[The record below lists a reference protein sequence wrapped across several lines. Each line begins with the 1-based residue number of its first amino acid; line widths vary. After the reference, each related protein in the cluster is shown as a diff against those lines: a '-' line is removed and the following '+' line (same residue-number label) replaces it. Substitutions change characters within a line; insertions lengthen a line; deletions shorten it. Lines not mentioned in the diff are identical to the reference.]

1 MKELQNKIKQNHL
14 ILTKADKGN
23 IIVVMDKDDHTK
35 KVESYI
41 MENGY
46 QPMDK
51 DPTEKYQ
58 TKIKDVL
65 KENGVSVSEKT
76 TAMNPIAPKLK
87 GLVKLHKEARPMR
100 PLVNYIQS
108 PCYKIAK
115 IAAEFLKE
123 NFQFNTRYNI
133 WN

>member
-1 MKELQNKIKQNHL
+1 MKESVKNMNEY
-14 ILTKADKGN
+14 
-23 IIVVMDKDDHTK
+23 VEMDKDDYTK

-46 QPMDK
+46 QLMDK
-51 DPTEKYQ
+51 YPTKKYQ

-65 KENGVSVSEKT
+65 NENGVSMSERT

-100 PLVNYIQS
+100 PLVNCIQS
-108 PCYKIAK
+108 PY
-115 IAAEFLKE
+115 LQNSE
-123 NFQFNTRYNI
+123 NCCRVLERKLSV
-133 WN
+133 